1 MFPFIRPP
9 KSKLQEWMRLANPVH
24 RERLAEMSGT
34 SEGYLYGLAGLHRKG
49 IGAKLAVRIQRATET
64 LNEETDGYLPIV
76 TVEDLAF
83 AAEEDEE

>member
-9 KSKLQEWMRLANPVH
+9 KSKLQEWMRLANPAH